1 MLGFLLTLLI
11 VTAVICGATGGV
23 TQSVT
28 SAAASAAEQAIYLC
42 ISIGGSMALWGGL
55 LRIAEKAG
63 VTRFVTRIVGKPIA
77 RLMGKSPDDELT
89 STVSLGAALNLLGLG
104 NAAVPTAIKA
114 MKQLDREEGCSGR
127 RTAFFIILNTASIQL
142 LPMTAAAMRTRH
154 GAEAPWEIMPASL
167 MTSAAALTVGLVT
180 AAIIFP
186 KGRGAR
192 SS

>member
-11 VTAVICGATGGV
+11 ITAVICGVTGGV

-55 LRIAEKAG
+55 LKIAETAG

-77 RLMGKSPDDELT
+77 RLMGKSSDDELT
-89 STVSLGAALNLLGLG
+89 RTVSLGAALNLLGLG

-127 RTAFFIILNTASIQL
+127 GTAFFIILNTASIQL
-142 LPMTAAAMRTRH
+142 LPVTAAAMRTRH
-154 GAEAPWEIMPASL
+154 GSEAPWEIMPASL
-167 MTSAAALTVGLVT
+167 LTSAAALTVGLLT
-180 AAIIFP
+180 AAVIFP
-186 KGRGAR
+186 KARGSKAQ
-192 SS
+192 